1 MDAQA
6 NTNPFL
12 PGTNIRWAW
21 DSTCLGAL
29 KTCPRLYEYQYILGY
44 TPKGDSVHLR
54 FGQEYHAAIEDYDK
68 LRHAGADF
76 ADAVRTTIRNLLVR
90 IRDFD
95 PDTDTKAGQY
105 KNPSTLVQL
114 VVDYLD
120 EYRNDPATTYVLANG
135 KPAVELSFKFELGFG
150 PAAGEQQYTIESDAN
165 DHTGNGYRVPVGPGP
180 IPYTLCGH
188 LDRVVELGGALFV
201 LDHKTTT
208 TTPGA
213 YFFDGFSPNN
223 QMTLYTLAAQ
233 VVYHAPV
240 KGIII
245 EAAQIKLAEPS
256 RFERGTTFRTQDQLE
271 EWLADTEVHLRQ
283 AEAYAVAGHFPMN
296 DTSCDKFGGCRFRS
310 VCSKSP
316 SVRETWL
323 RSDFTQL
330 PEDERWNPLKAR

>member
-1 MDAQA
+1 MDQQA
-6 NTNPFL
+6 PATNPFL

-21 DSTCLGAL
+21 DSTCLSAL
-29 KTCPRLYEYQYILGY
+29 KTCPRLYQYQYILGY
-44 TPKGDSVHLR
+44 APRGDSVHLR

-68 LRHAGADF
+68 LRHAGANFD
-76 ADAVRTTIRNLLVR
+76 DAVRTTIRNLLLR

-105 KNPSTLVQL
+105 KNPATLLQL

-150 PAAGEQQYTIESDAN
+150 PGSHKIGMDGPDGEPWGTKF
-165 DHTGNGYRVPVGPGP
+165 V
-180 IPYTLCGH
+180 PYTLCGH
-188 LDRVVELGGALFV
+188 LDRVVDLGGALWV

-208 TTPGA
+208 TTPSA
-213 YFFDGFSPNN
+213 YYFDGFNPNN

-240 KGIII
+240 KGILI
-245 EAAQIKLAEPS
+245 EAAQIKLSEPS
-256 RFERGTTFRTQDQLE
+256 RFERSTTFRTQDQLE
-271 EWLADTEVHLRQ
+271 EWLRDTEVHLRQ
-283 AEAYAVAGHFPMN
+283 AEAYAIADHFPMN
-296 DTSCDKFGGCRFRS
+296 DTSCDKFGGCRFRG

-316 SVRETWL
+316 ATRDVWL
-323 RSDFTQL
+323 KSDFVKLDPQ
-330 PEDERWNPLKAR
+330 DMWNPLKPR